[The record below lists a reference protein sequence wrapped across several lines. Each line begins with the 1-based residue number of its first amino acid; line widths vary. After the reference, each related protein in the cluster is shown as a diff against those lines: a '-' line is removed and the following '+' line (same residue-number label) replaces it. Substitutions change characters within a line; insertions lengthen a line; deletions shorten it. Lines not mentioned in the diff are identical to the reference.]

1 MIKSALSKNIM
12 NEKIYTHNYY
22 KDLLRFLLNDPMIKP
37 KIGKSLDLYMYAR
50 LPQLYS
56 RKNDN
61 KYSLEADMRPT
72 LGKEPNPSSIL
83 LNKLGPYMLVR
94 NHFQH
99 FSFSD
104 EFMLKELDISLIY
117 IFLECRSQI
126 EKDLNANY
134 IAKENIALYSV
145 TGKFSLYYV
154 PYRIK
159 IRKKNSDDELTDKYS
174 NESDYI
180 AKLYEKLDIKA
191 PLYAYVYDYFDFN
204 DSPQQPVG
212 VWDYKNMVFNIYDS
226 IRALGEYKRDIT
238 KKTDYWSSK
247 HLGAKAVDDITEEE
261 EKEFEKN
268 YKFILKNIHYQT
280 KSL

>member
-1 MIKSALSKNIM
+1 
-12 NEKIYTHNYY
+12 
-22 KDLLRFLLNDPMIKP
+22 
-37 KIGKSLDLYMYAR
+37 MYAR

-61 KYSLEADMRPT
+61 KYSLEADMRTT

-83 LNKLGPYMLVR
+83 LNKLEPYMLVR

-159 IRKKNSDDELTDKYS
+159 IRKKIVMMN
-174 NESDYI
+174 
-180 AKLYEKLDIKA
+180 
-191 PLYAYVYDYFDFN
+191 
-204 DSPQQPVG
+204 
-212 VWDYKNMVFNIYDS
+212 
-226 IRALGEYKRDIT
+226 
-238 KKTDYWSSK
+238 
-247 HLGAKAVDDITEEE
+247 
-261 EKEFEKN
+261 
-268 YKFILKNIHYQT
+268 
-280 KSL
+280 